1 MNDDKKAYVFAPT
14 YGDGSTAFHRHMISV
29 FYPYSNTLQNMLAD
43 YEVTEMGCF
52 DDYLDAVTRDK
63 IMMVNVITTSL
74 VHIAQCITFNHFL
87 LQQHLL
93 PMYFGSHYIQG

>member
-1 MNDDKKAYVFAPT
+1 
-14 YGDGSTAFHRHMISV
+14 
-29 FYPYSNTLQNMLAD
+29 MLAD

-74 VHIAQCITFNHFL
+74 VHIAQCITFMFTYPRKRIYNG
-87 LQQHLL
+87 
-93 PMYFGSHYIQG
+93 YNE